1 MGLLPTTT
9 RPYRRSRW
17 RRRLVRALILIFII
31 WNLTEL
37 HLIVRRLSETD
48 TIYHEEPL
56 RHERIYIAGVHW
68 NNEIILRDYWNQA
81 VIELSQKLGP
91 ENVFISIYESGSY
104 DDTKGALK
112 ELDGELERLDVPRN
126 ITLSP
131 VTHEDE
137 ILAPSGGGEG
147 WIEGPTGEKELRR
160 IPYLSRVRNL
170 SLRPLEDLARQG
182 ITFDKILFLNDVVF
196 SSSDVFELLDTNNG
210 EYAAAC
216 SLDFSKPPRYYDTF
230 ALRDSQGHE
239 ALMQTWPYFRS
250 ASSRHAMKT
259 MSPVPVTSC
268 WNGIVAMPTA
278 PFLASPPLRFR
289 GIPDTLATSH
299 LEGSECCLI
308 HADSP
313 LSAPQGVY
321 LNPLVRVGYN
331 GAAYDAVH
339 PTRNWLSARR
349 ILQGLWINRL
359 RRWTTTVWFKE
370 RTVRNRVARWM
381 ALGDR
386 NREPGLFCVI
396 NEMQLLRPL
405 GWAHA

>member
-1 MGLLPTTT
+1 MAILPQ
-9 RPYRRSRW
+9 R
-17 RRRLVRALILIFII
+17 II
-31 WNLTEL
+31 AT
-37 HLIVRRLSETD
+37 
-48 TIYHEEPL
+48 
-56 RHERIYIAGVHW
+56 RHENHVPCPG
-68 NNEIILRDYWNQA
+68 NEL
-81 VIELSQKLGP
+81 
-91 ENVFISIYESGSY
+91 
-104 DDTKGALK
+104 
-112 ELDGELERLDVPRN
+112 LERDRYEQPQSMPYTYKTQLTYHFFFPLVA
-126 ITLSP
+126 P
-131 VTHEDE
+131 V
-137 ILAPSGGGEG
+137 
-147 WIEGPTGEKELRR
+147 
-160 IPYLSRVRNL
+160 
-170 SLRPLEDLARQG
+170 
-182 ITFDKILFLNDVVF
+182 
-196 SSSDVFELLDTNNG
+196 
-210 EYAAAC
+210 
-216 SLDFSKPPRYYDTF
+216 
-230 ALRDSQGHE
+230 ALP
-239 ALMQTWPYFRS
+239 A
-250 ASSRHAMKT
+250 
-259 MSPVPVTSC
+259 
-268 WNGIVAMPTA
+268 A

-308 HADSP
+308 HADNP